1 MARSHARS
9 ADIGHGTDTDEHLAV
24 AGGAAPTGEPRSQ
37 DSTGSGRGVGLGIT
51 TILGILLIGVPVIWA
66 AVYIAQAGT
75 SGLTSGF
82 TYLVGIV
89 LLAAVGVGVVLVRG
103 LFNA

>member
-1 MARSHARS
+1 MARARP
-9 ADIGHGTDTDEHLAV
+9 AHIGHGTDTDEGRAPG
-24 AGGAAPTGEPRSQ
+24 GGAEPTREPRGQ
-37 DSTGSGRGVGLGIT
+37 DTSGAGRGVGLGVT
-51 TILGILLIGVPVIWA
+51 TILGILLIAVPVIWA

-82 TYLVGIV
+82 TFLVGIV

-103 LFNA
+103 LFQA